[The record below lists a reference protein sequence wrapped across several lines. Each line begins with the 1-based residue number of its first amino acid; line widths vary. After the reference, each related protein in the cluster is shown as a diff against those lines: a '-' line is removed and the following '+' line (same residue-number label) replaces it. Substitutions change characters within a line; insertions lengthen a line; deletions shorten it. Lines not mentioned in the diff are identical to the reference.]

1 MRGPE
6 LKPKFVKHFAELGA
20 QIVAA
25 TQSYVSEVRGGAF
38 PSAAQSF
45 GSIPKKLP
53 AVETGAKPVLGPAPK
68 SYGPASED
76 S

>member
-1 MRGPE
+1 MYPN

-25 TQSYVSEVRGGAF
+25 TESYVKEVQNGTF
-38 PSAAQSF
+38 PSVAQSF
-45 GSIPKKLP
+45 GSSPKKQP
-53 AVETGAKPVLGPAPK
+53 AVETGAKPVLGPPPK